1 MPNKAANLMPFLCG
15 RIYQAAERV
24 MHWKENRRKTANP
37 WGRAKRLTAAIQVV
51 RRIRRA
57 PFPFFSHGRKESLNG
72 TSIADPPLHCTKHD
86 PRLYATG
93 PFKRMLSLR
102 AESTLRISDSGSLD
116 SPNSIESFG
125 CLIRAGIDDPF
136 GYGDLVPRSDDDESS
151 FDDYFDDS
159 EVDDTF
165 SFLHPGVIKAQN
177 WPFACFLYN
186 VFRTKDINGKLV
198 NRSQTHGQMVSAFLA
213 GRGKRTVANI
223 VNEWMKDPLGR
234 IPRYSSA
241 ESLMFST
248 TIPFTEIG
256 PVRAALT
263 TFSTQ
268 TIGKKVGEEAE
279 NAVKLTSGLHVASV
293 IEREQPVTVYMFD
306 KIGMRKPRKRNG
318 VVLERKIRPP
328 KGVITHTISALN
340 FCRTDQ
346 ANLLPLARGILY
358 FGSSAP
364 IELMNYNSR
373 IGKMPSYSTV
383 RHALLELSAQEA
395 LDTAAHGKDPMK
407 AGFLLIDSCQNRD
420 KQRDLRIGRES
431 VMNVGMSGLY
441 MEAPDIDVDIFDLED
456 KRKHVEQNLGKHL
469 TVDQLLGFIDQADN
483 SDRTHG
489 RNARFLKQVGQTPDD
504 YLKRKIPV

>member
-1 MPNKAANLMPFLCG
+1 METYHLELFEPPKPSATPDKRKRNTLLADENTPSAGSRPPTDSAPPKKKAKMSS
-15 RIYQAAERV
+15 
-24 MHWKENRRKTANP
+24 
-37 WGRAKRLTAAIQVV
+37 AKFTCDCIDAI
-51 RRIRRA
+51 
-57 PFPFFSHGRKESLNG
+57 
-72 TSIADPPLHCTKHD
+72 
-86 PRLYATG
+86 
-93 PFKRMLSLR
+93 
-102 AESTLRISDSGSLD
+102 LD
-116 SPNSIESFG
+116 
-125 CLIRAGIDDPF
+125 
-136 GYGDLVPRSDDDESS
+136 
-151 FDDYFDDS
+151 
-159 EVDDTF
+159 
-165 SFLHPGVIKAQN
+165 VIKAQN

-248 TIPFTEIG
+248 TILFTEIG

-279 NAVKLTSGLHVASV
+279 NAVKLTSGLHVSVGVRGPETKLHWSDVGANTIPQVESV

-364 IELMNYNSR
+364 IELMNYDSR
-373 IGKMPSYSTV
+373 IGNMPSYSTV
-383 RHALLELSAQEA
+383 RHALLGLSAQEA

-407 AGFLLIDSCQNRD
+407 AGSLLIDNCQNQD

-441 MEAPDIDVDIFDLED
+441 MEAPDIDVDLFDLGD

-469 TVDQLLGFIDQADN
+469 TVDQLLGFIDQEGADLTGTLLVLEALTRGVAELKPRHAEVLERLRATATLLAPPGQN
-483 SDRTHG
+483 VVHPLASSG
-489 RNARFLKQVGQTPDD
+489 RQQT
-504 YLKRKIPV
+504 IPTELMDAMLDSSSKLAKLQMII